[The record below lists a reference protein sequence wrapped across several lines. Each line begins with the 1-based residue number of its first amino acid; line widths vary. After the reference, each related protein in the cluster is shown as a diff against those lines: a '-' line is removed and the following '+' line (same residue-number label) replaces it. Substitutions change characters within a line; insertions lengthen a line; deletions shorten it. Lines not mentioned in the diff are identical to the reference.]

1 MVCYSIFC
9 CYIKDPFH
17 FPVLI
22 VDSFIIISTIDIKPA
37 SGQPCYHHSIKEPT
51 KVVELEPQEQ
61 NIWNTKV
68 TSKNDNIFYSKY
80 LRNKAS
86 SDSSVD
92 QLRNETS
99 TEYPMQNVR
108 DQNIHFSTSQ
118 NTFSDMK
125 VIDILYS
132 PGKHTLS
139 KKGFIIS
146 I

>member
-1 MVCYSIFC
+1 MLYLLLLK
-9 CYIKDPFH
+9 YLFH
-17 FPVLI
+17 LQI
-22 VDSFIIISTIDIKPA
+22 VISNSFIIISTIDIKPA

-61 NIWNTKV
+61 NMWNSKF

-92 QLRNETS
+92 QLRNEAS
-99 TEYPMQNVR
+99 TEYPLQNVR
-108 DQNIHFSTSQ
+108 GQNIHFSTSQ

-125 VIDILYS
+125 VIGGIYL
-132 PGKHTLS
+132 PGKHTHNS
-139 KKGFIIS
+139 
-146 I
+146 

>member
-1 MVCYSIFC
+1 M
-9 CYIKDPFH
+9 
-17 FPVLI
+17 
-22 VDSFIIISTIDIKPA
+22 
-37 SGQPCYHHSIKEPT
+37 
-51 KVVELEPQEQ
+51 EPQEQ

-139 KKGFIIS
+139 KKDS
-146 I
+146 